1 MHCKSQVCNLLKP
14 LHSGIKFTSDI
25 TIFLYYYILIR
36 NSWEA
41 VWIVI
46 REKSGMLA
54 PFLISFARN
63 YWQERVLLGTFFFF
77 KKLNNL
83 HLQRGAFSE
92 YSIIVNIFLH
102 QSRCRLG
109 VPCMSPDDIW
119 QFYSYFDTYQ
129 GAHELLNVVITEY
142 CSSERGYLWYDIWKL
157 DLKKSTSC
165 HLFTPD
171 KTRQFHKGYL

>member
-1 MHCKSQVCNLLKP
+1 MHCKSQVCNLLKA

-25 TIFLYYYILIR
+25 TIFLHYYILIR

-54 PFLISFARN
+54 PFLISFAGD

-102 QSRCRLG
+102 QSWCRLG
-109 VPCMSPDDIW
+109 VPCNVPW
-119 QFYSYFDTYQ
+119 WCQWWRFNN
-129 GAHELLNVVITEY
+129 LLI
-142 CSSERGYLWYDIWKL
+142 LWYIPRSTWIIKCCHYWIL
-157 DLKKSTSC
+157 LIRKGIFMVWYLKIGS
-165 HLFTPD
+165 
-171 KTRQFHKGYL
+171 